1 MIGLA
6 FAGELAAQ
14 PAEPSAAGLWQKVEK
29 GKPVGWFLVVDHNGV
44 FEGVFAKLFL
54 DAGDPP
60 NPVCSKCTDDRKD
73 APWLGMS
80 FIRDMKRDG
89 LKYENGNVLDP
100 RDGKIYK
107 AKMTLSPDGQTLT
120 MRGYLGISLFGKDEV
135 WTRLPDTA
143 LAQVDP
149 AIIAKYLPAQAAA
162 MKLPAGPQR
171 PGAEEDRRRVCARY
185 RRRRCVQH
193 PAYAR
198 WPGTRRHVTRCRIRS
213 CPVAAAPSR
222 RNRDRRHRLRGDF
235 RHRRHRAAARRP
247 RPARPHPPSRRG
259 PRRSDA
265 PRRHR
270 PPTDT
275 PQVASWMSA
284 GCCDVGRPCG

>member
-1 MIGLA
+1 MRKLAGLQLILSIVIGLA

-14 PAEPSAAGLWQKVEK
+14 PAEPSAAGLWEKVEK

-54 DAGDPP
+54 EAGDPP
-60 NPVCSKCTDDRKD
+60 NPVCSKCADDRKD
-73 APWLGMS
+73 APWLGLS

-120 MRGYLGISLFGKDEV
+120 MRGYLGFSLLGKDEV

-149 AIIAKYLPAQAAA
+149 PIIAKYLPAYLPAPAAA
-162 MKLPAGPQR
+162 MKPP
-171 PGAEEDRRRVCARY
+171 
-185 RRRRCVQH
+185 
-193 PAYAR
+193 
-198 WPGTRRHVTRCRIRS
+198 
-213 CPVAAAPSR
+213 AAPAKAP
-222 RNRDRRHRLRGDF
+222 
-235 RHRRHRAAARRP
+235 AAPKKTTAP
-247 RPARPHPPSRRG
+247 APVPAPAR
-259 PRRSDA
+259 
-265 PRRHR
+265 
-270 PPTDT
+270 
-275 PQVASWMSA
+275 
-284 GCCDVGRPCG
+284 